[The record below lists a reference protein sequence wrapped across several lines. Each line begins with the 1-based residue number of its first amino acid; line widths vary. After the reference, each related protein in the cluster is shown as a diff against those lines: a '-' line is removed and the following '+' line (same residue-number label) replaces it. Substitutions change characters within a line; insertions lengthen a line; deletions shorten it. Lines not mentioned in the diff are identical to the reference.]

1 MRQYGQWLL
10 KSHCGKIGKLTKG
23 VKMYLV
29 IEETT
34 YQYVPNH
41 YVVECQDESF
51 SKAQE
56 KKKALELLNEK
67 SNVKFYV
74 ASLPVKLQKTG

>member
-1 MRQYGQWLL
+1 
-10 KSHCGKIGKLTKG
+10 
-23 VKMYLV
+23 MYLV

-34 YQYVPNH
+34 YQYVANH
-41 YVVECQDESF
+41 YGVESQDESF

>member
-1 MRQYGQWLL
+1 
-10 KSHCGKIGKLTKG
+10 
-23 VKMYLV
+23 MYLV

-34 YQYVPNH
+34 YQYVSSFYTVKN
-41 YVVECQDESF
+41 QDESF

>member
-1 MRQYGQWLL
+1 
-10 KSHCGKIGKLTKG
+10 
-23 VKMYLV
+23 MYLV

-34 YQYVPNH
+34 YQYVTNH
-41 YVVECQDESF
+41 YIVKSQDESF

>member
-1 MRQYGQWLL
+1 MNKRS
-10 KSHCGKIGKLTKG
+10 K
-23 VKMYLV
+23 KMYLV

>member
-1 MRQYGQWLL
+1 
-10 KSHCGKIGKLTKG
+10 
-23 VKMYLV
+23 MYLV

-34 YQYVPNH
+34 YQYVTNH
-41 YVVECQDESF
+41 YVVESQDESF

-74 ASLPVKLQKTG
+74 CALPVKLQKTG